1 MTFILNKGE
10 KMTENFEIALMI
22 FLSIGAGFVF
32 SKIFEKEKK
41 PLPEKKTET
50 EEREVFLGKDPM
62 ELRNGYKVTRDKN
75 PTFAEQWV
83 NIMNFS
89 GESQTEVEY
98 EETEDHYPER
108 NLG

>member
-1 MTFILNKGE
+1 
-10 KMTENFEIALMI
+10 MTENFEIALMI

-32 SKIFEKEKK
+32 SKIFEKEKT
-41 PLPEKKTET
+41 PVSEKKTES
-50 EEREVFLGKDPM
+50 EEREVFSGKDPM